1 MSAYRGERKVS
12 LALRDMPGLRTITA
26 RHEEFGELAALN
38 ILGCVTVTPETGAFV
53 RTLAELGANIRWC
66 SDNQFASDDDVVDY
80 LAADGIPVFAR
91 SNMSTAEYFEAMDRA
106 RDFSGR
112 TGEDIQVID
121 DGVDITSHLATRN
134 DPAYFDSVC
143 FITEQTTCGVAGL
156 EHLYERGLLPV
167 PAINRTV
174 YSLCQ
179 GALTNLI
186 AGRATHR
193 LS

>member
-1 MSAYRGERKVS
+1 
-12 LALRDMPGLRTITA
+12 
-26 RHEEFGELAALN
+26 
-38 ILGCVTVTPETGAFV
+38 
-53 RTLAELGANIRWC
+53 
-66 SDNQFASDDDVVDY
+66 
-80 LAADGIPVFAR
+80 
-91 SNMSTAEYFEAMDRA
+91 MSTAEYFEAMDRA